1 MKYNLVG
8 VDGNAFAVMGYVV
21 QCMKKEKMTAEEIK
35 AYKDKAMSGDY
46 NNLLATSF
54 DMIERLNDKREEEF
68 SDDEEDEDEEFE
80 NDGFEDDDDEEDED
94 E

>member
-21 QCMKKEKMTAEEIK
+21 QCMKKENMTAEEIK
-35 AYKDKAMSGDY
+35 AYKDKAMSDDY

-80 NDGFEDDDDEEDED
+80 DDEYEDDEEIDED

>member
-21 QCMKKEKMTAEEIK
+21 QCMKKENMTAEEIK
-35 AYKDKAMSGDY
+35 AYRDKAMSDDY

-54 DMIERLNDKREEEF
+54 DIIEQLNDKRQDEF
-68 SDDEEDEDEEFE
+68 SDDNEDEDE
-80 NDGFEDDDDEEDED
+80 DE
-94 E
+94 

>member
-21 QCMKKEKMTAEEIK
+21 QCMKKENMTAEEIK
-35 AYKDKAMSGDY
+35 AYRDKAMSDDY

-54 DMIERLNDKREEEF
+54 DMIEQLNDKRQDEF
-68 SDDEEDEDEEFE
+68 SDDNEDEDE
-80 NDGFEDDDDEEDED
+80 
-94 E
+94 

>member
-21 QCMKKEKMTAEEIK
+21 QCMKKENMTAEEIK
-35 AYKDKAMSGDY
+35 AYRDKAMSDDY

-54 DMIERLNDKREEEF
+54 DIIEQLNDKRQDEF
-68 SDDEEDEDEEFE
+68 SDDNEEIDEDE
-80 NDGFEDDDDEEDED
+80 
-94 E
+94 

>member
-35 AYKDKAMSGDY
+35 AYRDKAMSDDY

-54 DMIERLNDKREEEF
+54 DIIEQLNDKRQDEF
-68 SDDEEDEDEEFE
+68 SDDNEDEYEDDEYEDDEEIDEDE
-80 NDGFEDDDDEEDED
+80 
-94 E
+94 

>member
-21 QCMKKEKMTAEEIK
+21 QCMKKENMTAGEIK
-35 AYKDKAMSGDY
+35 AYRDKAMSDDY

-54 DMIERLNDKREEEF
+54 DMIEQLNDKRQDEF
-68 SDDEEDEDEEFE
+68 SDDNEDEDE
-80 NDGFEDDDDEEDED
+80 DE
-94 E
+94 

>member
-21 QCMKKEKMTAEEIK
+21 QCMKKENMTAEEIK
-35 AYKDKAMSGDY
+35 AYKDKAMSDDY

-80 NDGFEDDDDEEDED
+80 DDEYEDEEEIDED

>member
-35 AYKDKAMSGDY
+35 AYRDKAMSDDY
-46 NNLLATSF
+46 NHLLATSF
-54 DMIERLNDKREEEF
+54 DIIEQLNDKRQDDF
-68 SDDEEDEDEEFE
+68 NDDNDDEDYEDED
-80 NDGFEDDDDEEDED
+80 N
-94 E
+94 

>member
-35 AYKDKAMSGDY
+35 AYKDKAMSDDY

-54 DMIERLNDKREEEF
+54 DMIEQLNDKREDEF
-68 SDDEEDEDEEFE
+68 
-80 NDGFEDDDDEEDED
+80 DDDDEEIDED

>member
-35 AYKDKAMSGDY
+35 AYRDKAMSDDY

-54 DMIERLNDKREEEF
+54 DMIEQLNDKRQDEF
-68 SDDEEDEDEEFE
+68 SDDDEDEY
-80 NDGFEDDDDEEDED
+80 EDNEEIDED

>member
-21 QCMKKEKMTAEEIK
+21 QCMKKENMTAEEIK
-35 AYKDKAMSGDY
+35 AYRDKAMSDDY

-54 DMIERLNDKREEEF
+54 DMIEQLNDKRQDEF
-68 SDDEEDEDEEFE
+68 SDDDEDEDE
-80 NDGFEDDDDEEDED
+80 
-94 E
+94 